1 MIYKK
6 IIFPFAFLL
15 LIISPCFLFTLKN
28 KNDAEELKKMF
39 DISSLEEIKNRY
51 AQTETLAT
59 DAGVYTSICIPSTR
73 KIFPNSIILIKMPS
87 EKTRVF
93 YAGYYFQHSFLSSL
107 EEYANIIIDED
118 PEYIIEQKGILN
130 FENAMEVALE
140 IFSRNAHFS
149 EL

>member
-1 MIYKK
+1 
-6 IIFPFAFLL
+6 
-15 LIISPCFLFTLKN
+15 
-28 KNDAEELKKMF
+28 
-39 DISSLEEIKNRY
+39 
-51 AQTETLAT
+51 
-59 DAGVYTSICIPSTR
+59 
-73 KIFPNSIILIKMPS
+73 MPS